1 MTLDFLS
8 RFSYFFFTSFQHRIV
23 TGHRP
28 AVRLP
33 GPASRGAVSERLSI
47 LIADDHPIFRSGL
60 RGILEKD
67 RLLQVTGEAGDGVD
81 TLEQLR
87 RLRPDML
94 LLDLR
99 MPRLDGLDVAATVH
113 REGIAVHML
122 VLTMVEDETVFNET
136 MEYGVHGYL
145 LKDCADRDLLIG
157 IHAVAQGRYFISG
170 HFPPYRHPHFI
181 SHDENNQPRL
191 HLDHLTPTERRVLR
205 LVAECR
211 RSADIAEL
219 LCISVRTVDHHRE
232 NICHKLRL
240 SGTYALLRFALT
252 HRDFL

>member
-1 MTLDFLS
+1 MGES
-8 RFSYFFFTSFQHRIV
+8 
-23 TGHRP
+23 
-28 AVRLP
+28 
-33 GPASRGAVSERLSI
+33 LSI
-47 LIADDHPIFRSGL
+47 LIADDHSIFRVGL
-60 RGILEKD
+60 RGIIGQD
-67 RLLQVTGEAGDGVD
+67 PRLQVAGEAEDGVE

-87 RLRPDML
+87 RLRPDLL

-99 MPRLDGLDVAATVH
+99 MPRLDGLEVAATVY
-113 REGIAVHML
+113 REGITVHML
-122 VLTMVEDETVFNET
+122 VLTMVEDESVFNET

-157 IHAVAQGRYFISG
+157 IHAVVQGRYFISG

-181 SHDENNQPRL
+181 SHDEDNQPRL
-191 HLDHLTPTERRVLR
+191 HLDHLTVAERRVLR

-211 RSADIAEL
+211 RSAEIADQ

-232 NICHKLRL
+232 NICRKLQL
-240 SGTYALLRFALT
+240 SGTYALLRFALA

>member
-1 MTLDFLS
+1 L
-8 RFSYFFFTSFQHRIV
+8 
-23 TGHRP
+23 GE
-28 AVRLP
+28 A
-33 GPASRGAVSERLSI
+33 LSI
-47 LIADDHPIFRSGL
+47 LIADDHSIFRVGL
-60 RGILEKD
+60 RGIIGQDSGLH
-67 RLLQVTGEAGDGVD
+67 VAGEAEDGIE

-87 RLRPDML
+87 RLRPDLL

-99 MPRLDGLDVAATVH
+99 MPRLDGLEVAATVY
-113 REGIAVHML
+113 REGITVHML
-122 VLTMVEDETVFNET
+122 VLTMVEDESVFNET

-157 IHAVAQGRYFISG
+157 IHAVVQGRYFISG

-181 SHDENNQPRL
+181 SHDENHQPRL
-191 HLDHLTPTERRVLR
+191 HLDHLTTAERRVLR
-205 LVAECR
+205 HVAECR
-211 RSADIAEL
+211 RSSEIADL

-232 NICHKLRL
+232 NICRKLQL